1 MLLTG
6 SYHLTGYG
14 PVGNMSIPMKQA
26 GRMADHAEVRGPA
39 GGTPRARDRIFAVA
53 RDMFYE
59 RGIRA
64 VGVESIVAAAGATKM
79 SLYRSFPSKDD
90 LVVAYLKERDAIYWQ
105 WWDRIMDEHAGN
117 PREQIVALVASVA
130 QRTSRLGYRGCPF
143 TNAATEFPEA
153 DHPGR
158 EIAAENKRELR
169 ARLRNLAAAA
179 GARDAAALGDQLF
192 VLIEGAYAS
201 GQIMGQDGPATAIVA
216 AAESLI
222 AAHCR

>member
-1 MLLTG
+1 
-6 SYHLTGYG
+6 
-14 PVGNMSIPMKQA
+14 MSTLMKRPE
-26 GRMADHAEVRGPA
+26 RMAARPEVRSRAEGGPK
-39 GGTPRARDRIFAVA
+39 ARDRIFAA
-53 RDMFYE
+53 AKDMFYR

-90 LVVAYLKERDAIYWQ
+90 LVVAYLKERDAMYWR
-105 WWDRIMDEHAGN
+105 WWDGIMDEHAGD
-117 PREQIVALVASVA
+117 PRAQIVALVSSVA
-130 QRTSRLGYRGCPF
+130 QRTSREDYRGCPF

-153 DHPGR
+153 EHPGR
-158 EIAAENKRELR
+158 AIAAENKRELR

-179 GARDAAALGDQLF
+179 NARDAAALGDQLF

-201 GQIMGQDGPATAIVA
+201 GQIMGRDGPSGAIVA

-222 AAHCR
+222 ATHCR